1 MSENEPNL
9 RPHGE
14 KKPPLGRYWRQILG
28 SIPDA
33 VTVYDNTGNIVYANE
48 LASQTM
54 GYSSIEHMMQQNL
67 SDIVARYVMQD
78 EHGQLMN
85 IEDLPTRKAFREQEQ
100 SQATFHCSSIDG
112 KESFW
117 LVAKAFP
124 ISTKHKTLTYVVS
137 TYREITTYKEA
148 EAQLKE
154 SNRRMLAILDDLMN
168 LDLDK

>member
-1 MSENEPNL
+1 M
-9 RPHGE
+9 
-14 KKPPLGRYWRQILG
+14 GRYWRQILS

-33 VTVYDNTGNIVYANE
+33 VTVYDEAGNVVYANE
-48 LASQTM
+48 LASQTF
-54 GYSSIEHMMQQNL
+54 GYSSIDHLLQQN
-67 SDIVARYVMQD
+67 ITEIIGRYELRD
-78 EHGQLMN
+78 ENDRLMSVD
-85 IEDLPTRKAFREQEQ
+85 DLPTRKAFREMQQ

-112 KESFW
+112 KENFW

-124 ISTKHKTLTYVVS
+124 IYTRHHTLNYVVS